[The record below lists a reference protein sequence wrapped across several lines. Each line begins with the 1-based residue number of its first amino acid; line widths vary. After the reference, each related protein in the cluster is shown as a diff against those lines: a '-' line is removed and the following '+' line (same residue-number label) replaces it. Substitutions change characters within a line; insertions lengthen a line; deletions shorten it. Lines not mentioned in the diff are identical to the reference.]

1 MIDGWLCSFELWVD
15 DVRANQRDRVPLDDW
30 QPRTKDWPA
39 GNSID
44 DIKRAWVKCTHLR
57 MALKT
62 QPIRHACCLCDWLT
76 YFTAELTL
84 SLMASCPIVVELM
97 TLYVVDQASIQ
108 ESGKML
114 KSTKSGMFNTQ
125 SGLPVTIVEVDN
137 REEIKL
143 KARIINIADE
153 TLREFEQV
161 TSELL
166 VLQVQHDRQRVQQRK
181 AQLKRAMQV
190 LIIMIRIASLKH
202 TLEQ

>member
-1 MIDGWLCSFELWVD
+1 MLLTRQVFK
-15 DVRANQRDRVPLDDW
+15 NLD
-30 QPRTKDWPA
+30 
-39 GNSID
+39 
-44 DIKRAWVKCTHLR
+44 
-57 MALKT
+57 
-62 QPIRHACCLCDWLT
+62 
-76 YFTAELTL
+76 
-84 SLMASCPIVVELM
+84 
-97 TLYVVDQASIQ
+97 
-108 ESGKML
+108 KML

-125 SGLPVTIVEVDN
+125 SGLPATIVEVDN

-143 KARIINIADE
+143 KARIINIADD

-166 VLQVQHDRQRVQQRK
+166 VLQVQHDRQRAQQRK

>member
-1 MIDGWLCSFELWVD
+1 MLLINNSAFVQCDLDFADLSFASNAQLYLSIALSCLILEITRSMIVRWLCSFKLWVD

-62 QPIRHACCLCDWLT
+62 QPIRHACCLCGWLT

-97 TLYVVDQASIQ
+97 TVYVVDQAS
-108 ESGKML
+108 
-114 KSTKSGMFNTQ
+114 
-125 SGLPVTIVEVDN
+125 V
-137 REEIKL
+137 
-143 KARIINIADE
+143 
-153 TLREFEQV
+153 
-161 TSELL
+161 
-166 VLQVQHDRQRVQQRK
+166 
-181 AQLKRAMQV
+181 
-190 LIIMIRIASLKH
+190 
-202 TLEQ
+202 